1 MHLWSPASHQAR
13 SARGSCLL
21 PSCPRFGCFPDA
33 AKGVIPELRR
43 VVVGCEVQ
51 SRALPRSPSYLV
63 AVTLWTPPGAN
74 LGTDGAPE
82 PDSRMV
88 NFAGLNGGGHS
99 GYHEL
104 RRQAAEWAT
113 TSATPN
119 GPSELLSTSRDC
131 YAQGYYAYGLFAV
144 GGVWSITAIEAA
156 LRMKL
161 DADRKTKLSELVKT
175 AERAGYL
182 PERGWD
188 DGRLDAGR
196 QLRNKTMHGD
206 DQQLWTPAM
215 ARGVIA
221 ASHEAVA
228 SLFPDADDQH

>member
-1 MHLWSPASHQAR
+1 LADDP
-13 SARGSCLL
+13 G
-21 PSCPRFGCFPDA
+21 
-33 AKGVIPELRR
+33 
-43 VVVGCEVQ
+43 
-51 SRALPRSPSYLV
+51 YLV
-63 AVTLWTPPGAN
+63 AVTLWMPPGAD
-74 LGTDGAPE
+74 LGADGPPE

-104 RRQAAEWAT
+104 RRQAAEWPT
-113 TSATPN
+113 TSATPR
-119 GPSELLSTSRDC
+119 GPADLLSTSRDC
-131 YAQGYYAYGLFAV
+131 YVQGYYAYALFAV
-144 GGVWSITAIEAA
+144 GGVWSVTAVEAA
-156 LRMKL
+156 LRIKL

-196 QLRNKTMHGD
+196 QLRNATMHGD
-206 DQQLWTPAM
+206 NQQLWTPAM
-215 ARGVIA
+215 AGGVIA

-228 SLFPDADDQH
+228 SLFSDAGDQR